1 MQTVWRYR
9 PPFHVKEGII
19 YDAENRTVKLWGV
32 NYYVP
37 FNHNFFNIKELGLD
51 HRKIIDEDLRHFQIL
66 GIDLIRM
73 HLYEREITDRL
84 GNIVENENLEI
95 LDYLIEECS
104 KKGIYLMLSPTVW
117 WNTVANQIRQEEL
130 YAYWHIGAQEAFG
143 FTNFFS
149 CDAMLWDQDA
159 IDCQARY
166 LRGLFSRKSTVS
178 GKRMNEYS
186 NIIVFELFNE
196 PRYPEKW
203 QLEKDLELTPEWM
216 SAATYSRGAER
227 KKLVR
232 LWEEF
237 RDAHPEEP
245 DFDRCFSKFRAHILN
260 HYFESLWPI
269 ITDFFGDNVIRA
281 QFISYSGLPDEDL
294 RPVFEKAPIEAA
306 TIGTYLNASGLFDAV
321 NTDSANH
328 LELATR
334 WFDRFKK
341 APQSRLAR
349 ISYEFDATGSTTGY
363 PLAAIAAMYAQTGIQ
378 MASYFTYTPSG
389 IAPWNP
395 GWLVHF
401 LNMEHTPARAASFAA
416 AGEIFRSNEK
426 ECAVECGPEEWNGKN
441 FKIRRENDLVI
452 FRSPECFIHSG
463 NCDEVLDN
471 PSALNKI
478 LGRGKSRYAESS
490 GSGCYVLRK
499 LSDTEWELELFPDH
513 KFLMD
518 PTRGRTYR
526 SMANRYVNC
535 LKEPPV
541 SRTMDRMVDFSFTLH
556 PIQNCRRIDG
566 ETIRVDGGTI
576 RIFPGRYRLT
586 VNKTPS
592 VQKSEQC
599 R

>member
-1 MQTVWRYR
+1 MNGKRGYQT
-9 PPFHVKEGII
+9 PFHVDGGII
-19 YDAENRTVKLWGV
+19 RDAEGRTVKLWGV

-37 FNHNFFNIKELGLD
+37 FNHNYFNIRELGLN
-51 HRKIIDEDLRHFQIL
+51 HREIIDEDLRHFELL

-73 HLYEREITDRL
+73 HLYEREITDRT
-84 GNIVENENLEI
+84 GNIIENENMEL
-95 LDYLIEECS
+95 LDYLIEACE

-166 LRGLFSRKSTVS
+166 LRGLFNRRNRIS

-186 NIIVFELFNE
+186 NIVVFELFNE

-216 SAATYSRGAER
+216 SAATYSRGEER
-227 KKLVR
+227 QKLVR

-237 RDAHPEEP
+237 RAGHPGHSDDA
-245 DFDRCFSKFRAHILN
+245 CFSLFRAHILN
-260 HYFESLWPI
+260 HYFGSLWPI
-269 ITDFFGDNVIRA
+269 ITDFFGDRVIRA

-294 RPVFEKAPIEAA
+294 REVFEKAPIEAA

-328 LELATR
+328 LQLASR

-341 APQSRLAR
+341 APQTRLAR
-349 ISYEFDATGSTTGY
+349 ISYEFDATGSTTAY

-401 LNMEHTPARAASFAA
+401 LNLEHTPSRAAGFAA
-416 AGEIFRSNEK
+416 AGEIFRSNETG
-426 ECAVECGPEEWNGKN
+426 CPVECGPEEWNGKN
-441 FKIRRENDLVI
+441 FKIRRENDLVV
-452 FRSPECFIHSG
+452 FASEETFIYT
-463 NCDEVLDN
+463 NDTDEVPPAPERLR
-471 PSALNKI
+471 KI
-478 LGRGKSRYAESS
+478 IGRGKSCAASSS
-490 GSGCYVLRK
+490 GNGCYILLRQ
-499 LSDTEWELELFPDH
+499 SETEWELEVFPDQ

-535 LKEPPV
+535 RKEPPV
-541 SRTMDRMVDFSFTLH
+541 SQTMRRNVTFSFDLH
-556 PIQNCRRIDG
+556 PLKECRNISG
-566 ETIRVDGGTI
+566 EKICVERNKI
-576 RIFPGRYRLT
+576 YIFPGRYILT
-586 VNKTPS
+586 TGEKNGES
-592 VQKSEQC
+592 AEQ
-599 R
+599 